1 MTKEII
7 QSKINEVSNSFP
19 SLFSKEDVIKVLTS
33 LGEELESQ
41 PQKGPGFDFEAF
53 KTDFLNKFER
63 SLDMEDSSGLVDFD
77 SADFSIGYNKQIEI
91 ENIEVYTDR
100 IKELAEEV
108 FDELTPEEDDDF
120 LIDESLINSED

>member
-53 KTDFLNKFER
+53 KTDFLRRFEDNLNMGR
-63 SLDMEDSSGLVDFD
+63 SSELVDFD
-77 SADFSIGYNKQIEI
+77 SAQFTLNYSNCIELDDIEI
-91 ENIEVYTDR
+91 QVDSIRD
-100 IKELAEEV
+100 IAEST
-108 FDELTPEEDDDF
+108 FDEIKPEEEDDF
-120 LIDESLINSED
+120 LIDESLVNSEN

>member
-33 LGEELESQ
+33 LGEELESK
-41 PQKGPGFDFEAF
+41 PSTGFNFEEF
-53 KTDFLNKFER
+53 KRGFLRNF
-63 SLDMEDSSGLVDFD
+63 EDSLNRECSSELVDFD

-91 ENIEVYTDR
+91 EGIEVYTDK
-100 IKELAEEV
+100 IKELAEEA
-108 FDELTPEEDDDF
+108 FDETANEDY
-120 LIDESLINSED
+120 LIDESAS

>member
-1 MTKEII
+1 MKEII
-7 QSKINEVSNSFP
+7 QNKINEVSNSFP

-53 KTDFLNKFER
+53 KEDFLRKFE
-63 SLDMEDSSGLVDFD
+63 SNLNMESSNELVDFD

-91 ENIEVYTDR
+91 EGIEVYTDK
-100 IKELAEEV
+100 IKELAEEA
-108 FDELTPEEDDDF
+108 FDETVNEDF
-120 LIDESLINSED
+120 LIDESAS

>member
-41 PQKGPGFDFEAF
+41 PQKGPGFSFEAF
-53 KTDFLNKFER
+53 KTDFLRQFER
-63 SLDMEDSSGLVDFD
+63 NLNMRRSHELVDFD
-77 SADFSIGYNKQIEI
+77 SAQFSLSYNNCIELEEIEI
-91 ENIEVYTDR
+91 QVDSIRD
-100 IKELAEEV
+100 IAEST
-108 FDELTPEEDDDF
+108 FDEITPEEENDF
-120 LIDESLINSED
+120 LIDESLVNSEN